1 MEPAATTEQ
10 GDTAAPRKRTELGC
24 TAPRTAEAPASL
36 RLSHGW
42 AFDVINRMRLSS
54 MPLEALRAHVGAT
67 RGTADAVGP
76 DWSAVLR
83 LVDVVGVNTL
93 ERAAP
98 RGFGR
103 WGRA

>member
-1 MEPAATTEQ
+1 
-10 GDTAAPRKRTELGC
+10 
-24 TAPRTAEAPASL
+24 
-36 RLSHGW
+36 
-42 AFDVINRMRLSS
+42 MRLSS

-93 ERAAP
+93 ERAAVLLAPCVRDDWAHGDADASARECYVALTRPECGLALP
-98 RGFGR
+98 RTLHAR
-103 WGRA
+103 LTRST